1 MRLSF
6 LLLPC
11 TAFFALCLTIV
22 PSAQAQ
28 SMSLDEVRYCLCQED
43 AIQQMRQDVAEKRSS
58 YDGVKARLDAM
69 QTEINKMRANMDPN
83 DSLKV
88 QLLAEQIGRRD
99 QARQS
104 IQANE
109 YPALQSS
116 IGRLNAAVGQYNQN
130 CANRTM
136 RQLDINTARADLQCP
151 PAF

>member
-1 MRLSF
+1 MRFSS
-6 LLLPC
+6 LLLSSA
-11 TAFFALCLTIV
+11 AFFALCLTIV
-22 PSAQAQ
+22 SSAHAQ

-43 AIQQMRQDVAEKRSS
+43 AIQQMRQDVAEKRSA
-58 YDGVKARLDAM
+58 YDGAKAHLDGM
-69 QTEINKMRANMDPN
+69 QNEINTMRANMDPN

-104 IQANE
+104 MQTNE
-109 YPALQSS
+109 LPALQTSV
-116 IGRLNAAVGQYNQN
+116 GRLNATVAQYNQS

-136 RQLDINTARADLQCP
+136 RQLDINTARANLQCP